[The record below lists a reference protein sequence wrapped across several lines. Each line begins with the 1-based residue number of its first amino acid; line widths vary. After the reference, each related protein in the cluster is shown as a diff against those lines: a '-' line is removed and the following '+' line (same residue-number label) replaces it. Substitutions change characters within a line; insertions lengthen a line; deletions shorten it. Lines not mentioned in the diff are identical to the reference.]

1 MGADATVD
9 LGAVAQQDQQ
19 RDALDV
25 VASGDVGRLVGVQL
39 DHLQAPGQLD
49 REPLHRRR
57 DHPARPA
64 PRRPEVEQDRDRGPH
79 LLVERGGRRFDH
91 PRQRVVAVPA
101 ARDALGARRDAVLA
115 AAVRAADDGRGGGH
129 GRLSAPGGGA
139 AVARLAGVALADLD
153 LAWLGLLGLGHADLE
168 HAVVQARLGL
178 DVAAQAGQRHHVLEL
193 ADAPGAT
200 AQDALALALRDR
212 AANRQ
217 LAFVDLDV
225 HVLGARTGQLGLQDP
240 GVVGLL
246 DVDVGDPRAGDL
258 GRRAHHLLQ
267 KLGGLLLDVLQLT
280 ERLVALRGLHA
291 LPVPPAVVAS
301 YEHGHGVLLLASLP
315 VAPAPRPR
323 RARAKPTRDEVL
335 SRASGASPTAYLM
348 R

>member
-1 MGADATVD
+1 MSGASSVFSLTTFRRPASSTASRSTAGETIRHGPHH
-9 LGAVAQQDQQ
+9 GAQKSMRTGIEARISSSNVAD
-19 RDALDV
+19 
-25 VASGDVGRLVGVQL
+25 VASTAHGSALWQFPHRGMPSTPRAMRFLRPQC
-39 DHLQAPGQLD
+39 GQLTTTVAAGM
-49 REPLHRRR
+49 
-57 DHPARPA
+57 AR
-64 PRRPEVEQDRDRGPH
+64 G
-79 LLVERGGRRFDH
+79 
-91 PRQRVVAVPA
+91 
-101 ARDALGARRDAVLA
+101 
-115 AAVRAADDGRGGGH
+115 
-129 GRLSAPGGGA
+129 SAPGAGA

-178 DVAAQAGQRHHVLEL
+178 DVAAEAGQRHRVLEL
-193 ADAPGAT
+193 ADASGAT
-200 AQDALALALRDR
+200 AQDALALALHDR
-212 AANRQ
+212 AADRQ
-217 LAFVDLDV
+217 LAFVGLDV

-246 DVDVGDPRAGDL
+246 DVDVGHPRADDL

-267 KLGGLLLDVLQLT
+267 KLGGLLLDLLQLT